1 MINGVDNKGRVDAV
15 RIGLDRAAPAAKVA
29 NEGAERSVGAP
40 ISAVAAMAAEG
51 APIDAAKVAA
61 IRAAIAEGR
70 YPIEPDRIAQ
80 GMIAFDFNPY
90 T

>member
-15 RIGLDRAAPAAKVA
+15 RVGLERAAPAAKVA
-29 NEGAERSVGAP
+29 NDGAERHVGAP